1 MSKPINTGNF
11 KGIFVPILMP
21 VTNEFD
27 GAIDIERLRQQ
38 VSYVIEHGVDGI
50 LAFGSNSEF
59 YMFSDDEMLEAT
71 KAIID
76 EAAGRV
82 PVMFGVGHIRTSQCV
97 ELAKRAAE
105 LDIDAISVLQ
115 PMFIVPTKP
124 ALYNHFKA
132 IADAVPDTAVLIYN
146 NPGRAGYPIGLD
158 TIVRLAHDVPNICG
172 IKDSTG
178 NITDLQELV
187 RRTADVDFVTFAGKD
202 TVVFPGLCCGADG
215 AVCSTA
221 NIYPELVCGIY
232 DKYVAGDLAG
242 SRENQFKLNPIRLSQ
257 DAASF
262 PAATKDMA
270 NLLGMEVGPSVLPTE
285 ATDGAA
291 LEGMKRAMREGGYL
305 AE

>member
-1 MSKPINTGNF
+1 MSNPIDVKKF
-11 KGIFVPILMP
+11 EGIYVPILMP
-21 VTNEFD
+21 VKNEFD

-71 KAIID
+71 KAIVE

-97 ELAKRAAE
+97 ELARRAAE
-105 LDIDAISVLQ
+105 LGIDAISVLQ
-115 PMFIVPTKP
+115 PMFITPTQT

-132 IADAVPDTAVLIYN
+132 IAEAVSDTAVLIYN
-146 NPGRAGYPIGLD
+146 NPGLAGYPVSID
-158 TIVRLAHDVPNICG
+158 TIVNLAHDVPNIVG
-172 IKDSTG
+172 IKDSSG

-187 RRTADVDFVTFAGKD
+187 RRCADIDFKVFAGKD
-202 TVVFPGLCCGADG
+202 TVVFAGFCCGAAG

-221 NIYPELVCGIY
+221 NIYPELVCSIY
-232 DKYVAGDLAG
+232 DKFVAGDVEG
-242 SRENQFKLNPIRLSQ
+242 SREAQFKLNPIRLSQ
-257 DAASF
+257 NAASF

-285 ATDGAA
+285 RTDGAA
-291 LEGMKRAMREGGYL
+291 LEGMKAAMREAGYL
-305 AE
+305 N

>member
-1 MSKPINTGNF
+1 MSNPIDVKKF
-11 KGIFVPILMP
+11 EGIYVPILMP
-21 VTNEFD
+21 VKNEFD

-71 KAIID
+71 KAIVE

-97 ELAKRAAE
+97 ELARRAAE
-105 LDIDAISVLQ
+105 LGIDAISVLQ
-115 PMFIVPTKP
+115 PMFITPTQT

-132 IADAVPDTAVLIYN
+132 IAEAVSDTAVLIYN
-146 NPGRAGYPIGLD
+146 NPGLAGYPISID
-158 TIVRLAHDVPNICG
+158 TIVNLAHDVPNIVG
-172 IKDSTG
+172 IKDSSG

-187 RRTADVDFVTFAGKD
+187 RRCADIDFKVFAGKD
-202 TVVFPGLCCGADG
+202 TVVFAGFCCGAAG

-221 NIYPELVCGIY
+221 NIYPELVCSIY
-232 DKYVAGDLAG
+232 DKFVAGDVEG
-242 SRENQFKLNPIRLSQ
+242 SREAQFKLNPIRLSQ
-257 DAASF
+257 NAASF

-285 ATDGAA
+285 RTDGAA
-291 LEGMKRAMREGGYL
+291 LEGMKAAMRVAGYL
-305 AE
+305 N

>member
-1 MSKPINTGNF
+1 MSNPIDVKKF
-11 KGIFVPILMP
+11 EGIYVPILMP
-21 VTNEFD
+21 VKNEFD

-59 YMFSDDEMLEAT
+59 YMFSDDEMLGAT
-71 KAIID
+71 KAIVE

-97 ELAKRAAE
+97 ELARRAAE
-105 LDIDAISVLQ
+105 LGIDAISVLQ
-115 PMFIVPTKP
+115 PMFITPTQT

-132 IADAVPDTAVLIYN
+132 IAEAVSDTAVLIYN
-146 NPGRAGYPIGLD
+146 NPGLAGYPVSID
-158 TIVRLAHDVPNICG
+158 TIVSLAHDVPNIVG
-172 IKDSTG
+172 IKDSSG

-187 RRTADVDFVTFAGKD
+187 RRCADIDFKVFAGKD
-202 TVVFPGLCCGADG
+202 TVVFAGFCCGAAG

-221 NIYPELVCGIY
+221 NIYPELVCSIY
-232 DKYVAGDLAG
+232 DKFVAGDVEG
-242 SRENQFKLNPIRLSQ
+242 SREAQFKLNPIRLSQ
-257 DAASF
+257 NAASF

-285 ATDGAA
+285 RTDGAA
-291 LEGMKRAMREGGYL
+291 LEGMKAAMREAGYL
-305 AE
+305 N

>member
-1 MSKPINTGNF
+1 MSNPIDVKKF
-11 KGIFVPILMP
+11 EGIYVPILMP
-21 VTNEFD
+21 VKNEFD
-27 GAIDIERLRQQ
+27 GAIDLERLRQQ

-71 KAIID
+71 KAIVE

-97 ELAKRAAE
+97 ELARRAAE
-105 LDIDAISVLQ
+105 LGIDAISVLQ
-115 PMFIVPTKP
+115 PMFITPTQT

-132 IADAVPDTAVLIYN
+132 IAEAVSDTAVLIYN
-146 NPGRAGYPIGLD
+146 NPGLAGYPVSID
-158 TIVRLAHDVPNICG
+158 TIVSLAHDVPNIVG
-172 IKDSTG
+172 IKDSSG

-187 RRTADVDFVTFAGKD
+187 RRCADIDFKVFAGKD
-202 TVVFPGLCCGADG
+202 TVVFAGFCCGAAG

-221 NIYPELVCGIY
+221 NIYPELVCSIY
-232 DKYVAGDLAG
+232 DKFVAGDVEG
-242 SRENQFKLNPIRLSQ
+242 SREAQFKLNPIRLSQ
-257 DAASF
+257 NAASF

-285 ATDGAA
+285 RTDGAA
-291 LEGMKRAMREGGYL
+291 LEGMKAAMREAGYL
-305 AE
+305 N

>member
-1 MSKPINTGNF
+1 MSNPIDVKKF
-11 KGIFVPILMP
+11 EGIYVPILMP
-21 VTNEFD
+21 VKNEFD

-71 KAIID
+71 KAIVE

-97 ELAKRAAE
+97 ELARRAAE
-105 LDIDAISVLQ
+105 LGIDAISVLQ
-115 PMFIVPTKP
+115 PMFITPTQT

-132 IADAVPDTAVLIYN
+132 IAEAVSDTAVLIYN
-146 NPGRAGYPIGLD
+146 NPGLAGYPVSID
-158 TIVRLAHDVPNICG
+158 TIVNLAHDVPNIVG
-172 IKDSTG
+172 IKDSSG

-187 RRTADVDFVTFAGKD
+187 RRCDDIDFKVFAGKD
-202 TVVFPGLCCGADG
+202 TVVFAGFCCGAAG

-221 NIYPELVCGIY
+221 NIYPELVCSIY
-232 DKYVAGDLAG
+232 DKFVAGDVEG
-242 SRENQFKLNPIRLSQ
+242 SREAQFKLNPIRLSQ
-257 DAASF
+257 NAASF

-285 ATDGAA
+285 RTDGAA
-291 LEGMKRAMREGGYL
+291 LEGMKAAMREAGYL
-305 AE
+305 N

>member
-1 MSKPINTGNF
+1 MSHPINVNAF

-21 VTNEFD
+21 VENERD
-27 GAIDIERLRQQ
+27 GAIDIPRLREQ
-38 VSYVIEHGVDGI
+38 VSHVIEHGVDGI

-71 KAIID
+71 QAIID

-97 ELAKRAAE
+97 ELARRAAE

-115 PMFIVPTKP
+115 PMFITPTQP
-124 ALYNHFKA
+124 ALYNHFSA
-132 IADAVPDTAVLIYN
+132 IAEAVPDTAVLIYN
-146 NPGRAGYPIGLD
+146 NPGLAGYPISLD
-158 TIVRLAHDVPNICG
+158 VIVRLAHDVENIVG
-172 IKDSTG
+172 IKDSSG
-178 NITDLQELV
+178 NITNLQELV
-187 RRTADVDFVTFAGKD
+187 RRTADIDFQVFAGKD
-202 TVVFPGLCCGADG
+202 TIVYAGFCCGADG

-232 DKYVAGDLAG
+232 DKFVAGDLEG
-242 SRENQFKLNPIRLSQ
+242 SRKDQFVLNPIRLSQ

-270 NLLGMEVGPSVLPTE
+270 NLLGMDVGPSVLPTE
-285 ATDGAA
+285 ATTGAA
-291 LEGMKRAMREGGYL
+291 LDGMKQAMREAGYL
-305 AE
+305 D

>member
-1 MSKPINTGNF
+1 MSNPIDVNKF
-11 KGIFVPILMP
+11 EGIYVPILMP
-21 VTNEFD
+21 VKNEFD

-71 KAIID
+71 EAIVD

-97 ELAKRAAE
+97 ELAKRAAK
-105 LDIDAISVLQ
+105 LGIDAISVLQ
-115 PMFIVPTKP
+115 PMFITPTQT
-124 ALYNHFKA
+124 ALYHHFKA
-132 IADAVPDTAVLIYN
+132 IAEAVPDTAVLIYN
-146 NPGRAGYPIGLD
+146 NPGLAGYPVSID
-158 TIVRLAHDVPNICG
+158 TIVKLAHDVPNIVG
-172 IKDSTG
+172 IKDSSG
-178 NITDLQELV
+178 NITNLQELV
-187 RRTADVDFVTFAGKD
+187 RRCADIDFKVFAGKD
-202 TVVFPGLCCGADG
+202 TVVFAGFCCGAAG

-221 NIYPELVCGIY
+221 NIYPELVCSIY
-232 DKYVAGDLAG
+232 DKFVAGDYAG
-242 SRENQFKLNPIRLSQ
+242 SREAQFKLNPIRLSQ
-257 DAASF
+257 NAASF

-291 LEGMKRAMREGGYL
+291 LEGMKAAMREGGYL
-305 AE
+305 E

>member
-1 MSKPINTGNF
+1 MSNPIDVKKF
-11 KGIFVPILMP
+11 EGIYVPILMP

-27 GAIDIERLRQQ
+27 GAIDIERLRRQ

-71 KAIID
+71 EAIVE

-97 ELAKRAAE
+97 ELAQRAAK
-105 LDIDAISVLQ
+105 LGIDAISVLQ
-115 PMFIVPTKP
+115 PMFITPTQA
-124 ALYNHFKA
+124 ALYHHFKA
-132 IADAVPDTAVLIYN
+132 IAEAVPDTAVLIYN
-146 NPGRAGYPIGLD
+146 NPGLAGYPVSID
-158 TIVRLAHDVPNICG
+158 TIVKLAHDVPNIVG
-172 IKDSTG
+172 IKDSSG
-178 NITDLQELV
+178 NITNLQELV
-187 RRTADVDFVTFAGKD
+187 RRCADIDFKVFAGKD
-202 TVVFPGLCCGADG
+202 TVVFAGFCCGAAG

-221 NIYPELVCGIY
+221 NIYPELVCSIY
-232 DKYVAGDLAG
+232 DKFVAGDYAG
-242 SRENQFKLNPIRLSQ
+242 SREAQFKLNPIRLSQ
-257 DAASF
+257 NAASF

-291 LEGMKRAMREGGYL
+291 LEGMKAAMREGGYL
-305 AE
+305 E

>member
-1 MSKPINTGNF
+1 MSNPIDVKKF
-11 KGIFVPILMP
+11 EGIYVPILMP
-21 VTNEFD
+21 VKNEFD

-71 KAIID
+71 KAIVE

-97 ELAKRAAE
+97 ELARRAAE
-105 LDIDAISVLQ
+105 LGIDAISVLQ
-115 PMFIVPTKP
+115 PMFITPTQT

-132 IADAVPDTAVLIYN
+132 IAEAVSDTAVLIYN
-146 NPGRAGYPIGLD
+146 NPGLAGYPVSID
-158 TIVRLAHDVPNICG
+158 TIVNLAHDVPNIVG
-172 IKDSTG
+172 IKDSSG

-187 RRTADVDFVTFAGKD
+187 RRCADIDFKVFAGKD
-202 TVVFPGLCCGADG
+202 TVVFAGFCCGAAG

-221 NIYPELVCGIY
+221 NIYPELVCSIY
-232 DKYVAGDLAG
+232 DKFVAGDVEG
-242 SRENQFKLNPIRLSQ
+242 SREAQFKLNPIRLSQ
-257 DAASF
+257 NAASF

-285 ATDGAA
+285 RTDGAA
-291 LEGMKRAMREGGYL
+291 LEGMKAAMRVAGYL
-305 AE
+305 N

>member
-1 MSKPINTGNF
+1 MAHPINVNSF

-21 VTNEFD
+21 VTDERD
-27 GAIDIERLRQQ
+27 GVIDIPRLREQ

-71 KAIID
+71 QAIID

-97 ELAKRAAE
+97 RLARRAAE

-115 PMFIVPTKP
+115 PMFITPTQT
-124 ALYNHFKA
+124 ALYNHFRA
-132 IADAVPDTAVLIYN
+132 IAEVVPDTAVLIYN
-146 NPGRAGYPIGLD
+146 NPGLAGYPISLD
-158 TIVRLAHDVPNICG
+158 VIVKLAHDVDNIVG
-172 IKDSTG
+172 IKDSSG
-178 NITDLQELV
+178 NITNLQELV
-187 RRTADVDFVTFAGKD
+187 RRTADIDFRVFAGKD
-202 TVVFPGLCCGADG
+202 IIVYAGFCCGADG

-232 DKYVAGDLAG
+232 DKFIAGDLDG
-242 SRENQFKLNPIRLSQ
+242 SRKDQFTLNPIRLSQ

-270 NLLGMEVGPSVLPTE
+270 NLLGMNVGPSVLPTE
-285 ATDGAA
+285 PTAGAA
-291 LEGMKRAMREGGYL
+291 LDGMKRAMRDAGYL
-305 AE
+305 D

>member
-1 MSKPINTGNF
+1 MSNPIDVKKF
-11 KGIFVPILMP
+11 EGIYVPILMP
-21 VTNEFD
+21 VKNEFD

-71 KAIID
+71 KAIVE

-82 PVMFGVGHIRTSQCV
+82 PVMFGVGHIRTSQCI
-97 ELAKRAAE
+97 ELARRAAE
-105 LDIDAISVLQ
+105 LGIDAISVLQ
-115 PMFIVPTKP
+115 PMFITPTQT

-132 IADAVPDTAVLIYN
+132 IAEAVSDTAVLIYN
-146 NPGRAGYPIGLD
+146 NPGLAGYPVSID
-158 TIVRLAHDVPNICG
+158 TIVNLAHDVPNIVG
-172 IKDSTG
+172 IKDSSG

-187 RRTADVDFVTFAGKD
+187 RRCADIDFKVFAGKD
-202 TVVFPGLCCGADG
+202 TVVFAGFCCGSAG

-221 NIYPELVCGIY
+221 NIYPELVCSIY
-232 DKYVAGDLAG
+232 DKFVAGDVEG
-242 SRENQFKLNPIRLSQ
+242 SREAQFKLNPIRLSQ
-257 DAASF
+257 NAASF

-285 ATDGAA
+285 RTDGAA
-291 LEGMKRAMREGGYL
+291 LEGMKAAMREAGYL
-305 AE
+305 N

>member
-1 MSKPINTGNF
+1 MSNPIDVKKF
-11 KGIFVPILMP
+11 EGIYVPILMP
-21 VTNEFD
+21 VKNEFD

-71 KAIID
+71 KAIVE

-97 ELAKRAAE
+97 ELARRAAE
-105 LDIDAISVLQ
+105 LGIDAISVLQ
-115 PMFIVPTKP
+115 PMFITPTQT

-132 IADAVPDTAVLIYN
+132 IAEAVSDTAVLIYN
-146 NPGRAGYPIGLD
+146 NPGLAGYPVSID
-158 TIVRLAHDVPNICG
+158 TIVSIAHDVPNIVG
-172 IKDSTG
+172 IKDSSG

-187 RRTADVDFVTFAGKD
+187 RRCADIDFKVFAGKD
-202 TVVFPGLCCGADG
+202 TVVFAGFCCGADG

-221 NIYPELVCGIY
+221 NIYPGLVCSIY
-232 DKYVAGDLAG
+232 DKFVAGDVKG
-242 SRENQFKLNPIRLSQ
+242 SREAQFKLNPIRLSQ
-257 DAASF
+257 NAASF

-285 ATDGAA
+285 RTDGAA
-291 LEGMKRAMREGGYL
+291 LEGMKAAMREAGYL
-305 AE
+305 N

>member
-1 MSKPINTGNF
+1 MSNSIDVNKF
-11 KGIFVPILMP
+11 EGIYVPILMP
-21 VTNEFD
+21 VKNEFD

-71 KAIID
+71 EAIVD

-97 ELAKRAAE
+97 ELAKRAAK
-105 LDIDAISVLQ
+105 LGIDAISVLQ
-115 PMFIVPTKP
+115 PMFITPTQT
-124 ALYNHFKA
+124 ALYHHFKA
-132 IADAVPDTAVLIYN
+132 IAEAVPDTAVLIYN
-146 NPGRAGYPIGLD
+146 NPGLAGYPVTID
-158 TIVRLAHDVPNICG
+158 TIVKLAHDVPNIVG
-172 IKDSTG
+172 IKDSSG
-178 NITDLQELV
+178 NITNLQELV
-187 RRTADVDFVTFAGKD
+187 RQCADIDFKVFAGKD
-202 TVVFPGLCCGADG
+202 TVVFAGFCCGAAG

-221 NIYPELVCGIY
+221 NIYPELVCSIY
-232 DKYVAGDLAG
+232 DKFVAGDYAG
-242 SRENQFKLNPIRLSQ
+242 SREAQFKLNPIRLSQ
-257 DAASF
+257 NAASF

-291 LEGMKRAMREGGYL
+291 LEGMKAAMREGGYL
-305 AE
+305 E

>member
-1 MSKPINTGNF
+1 MSNPIDVKKF
-11 KGIFVPILMP
+11 EGIYVPILMP
-21 VTNEFD
+21 VKNEFD

-71 KAIID
+71 KAIVE

-97 ELAKRAAE
+97 ELARRAAE
-105 LDIDAISVLQ
+105 LGIDAISVLQ
-115 PMFIVPTKP
+115 PMFITPTQT

-132 IADAVPDTAVLIYN
+132 IAEAVSDTAVLIYN
-146 NPGRAGYPIGLD
+146 NPGLAGYPVSID
-158 TIVRLAHDVPNICG
+158 TIVSLAHDVPNIVG
-172 IKDSTG
+172 IKDSSG

-187 RRTADVDFVTFAGKD
+187 RRCADIDFKVFAGKD
-202 TVVFPGLCCGADG
+202 TVVFAGFCCGAAG

-221 NIYPELVCGIY
+221 NIYPELVCSIY
-232 DKYVAGDLAG
+232 DKFVAGDVEG
-242 SRENQFKLNPIRLSQ
+242 SREAQFKLNPIRLSQ
-257 DAASF
+257 NAASF

-285 ATDGAA
+285 RTDGAA
-291 LEGMKRAMREGGYL
+291 LEGMKAAMREAGYL
-305 AE
+305 N

>member
-1 MSKPINTGNF
+1 MSKPIDPDSF

-38 VSYVIEHGVDGI
+38 VSHVIEHGVDGI

-59 YMFSDDEMLEAT
+59 YMFSDDEMIEAT
-71 KAIID
+71 RAII
-76 EAAGRV
+76 EEVAGRV

-97 ELAKRAAE
+97 ELAKRAAK

-115 PMFIVPTKP
+115 PMFIAPTQP

-146 NPGRAGYPIGLD
+146 NPGRAGYPVTID
-158 TIVRLAHDVPNICG
+158 TSVRLAHDVSNIVG
-172 IKDSTG
+172 TKDSTG
-178 NITDLQELV
+178 NITDLQELI
-187 RRTADVDFVTFAGKD
+187 RRTGDIEFKVFAGKD
-202 TVVFPGLCCGADG
+202 TVVYAALCCGADG

-221 NIYPELVCGIY
+221 NIYPELVCRIY
-232 DKYVAGDLAG
+232 DKFVAGDFAD
-242 SRENQFKLNPIRLSQ
+242 SRADQFKLNPIRLSQ

-270 NLLGMEVGPSVLPTE
+270 RLLGMEVGPSLLPTE

-291 LEGMKRAMREGGYL
+291 LEGMKCAMREGGYL
-305 AE
+305 D

>member
-1 MSKPINTGNF
+1 MSNPIDVKKF
-11 KGIFVPILMP
+11 EGIYVPILMP
-21 VTNEFD
+21 VKNEFD
-27 GAIDIERLRQQ
+27 GAVDIERLRQQ

-71 KAIID
+71 KAIVE

-97 ELAKRAAE
+97 ELARRAAE
-105 LDIDAISVLQ
+105 LGIDAISVLQ
-115 PMFIVPTKP
+115 PMFITPTQT

-132 IADAVPDTAVLIYN
+132 IAEAVSDTAVLIYN
-146 NPGRAGYPIGLD
+146 NPGLAGYPVSID
-158 TIVRLAHDVPNICG
+158 TIVNLAHDVPNIVG
-172 IKDSTG
+172 IKDSSG

-187 RRTADVDFVTFAGKD
+187 RRCDDIDFKVFAGKD
-202 TVVFPGLCCGADG
+202 TVVFAGFCCGAAG

-221 NIYPELVCGIY
+221 NIYPELVCSIY
-232 DKYVAGDLAG
+232 DKFVAGDVEG
-242 SRENQFKLNPIRLSQ
+242 SREAQFKLNPIRLSQ
-257 DAASF
+257 NAASF

-285 ATDGAA
+285 RTDGAA
-291 LEGMKRAMREGGYL
+291 LEGMKAAMREAGYL
-305 AE
+305 N

>member
-1 MSKPINTGNF
+1 MSNPIDVNKF
-11 KGIFVPILMP
+11 EGIYVPILMP
-21 VTNEFD
+21 VKNEFD

-71 KAIID
+71 EAIVD

-97 ELAKRAAE
+97 ELAKRAAK
-105 LDIDAISVLQ
+105 LGIDAISVLQ
-115 PMFIVPTKP
+115 PMFITPTQT
-124 ALYNHFKA
+124 ALYHHFKA
-132 IADAVPDTAVLIYN
+132 IAEAVPDTAVLIYN
-146 NPGRAGYPIGLD
+146 NPGLAGYPVTID
-158 TIVRLAHDVPNICG
+158 TIVKLAHDVPNIVG
-172 IKDSTG
+172 IKDSSG
-178 NITDLQELV
+178 NITNLQELV
-187 RRTADVDFVTFAGKD
+187 RQCADIDFKVFAGKD
-202 TVVFPGLCCGADG
+202 TVVFAGFCCGAAG

-221 NIYPELVCGIY
+221 NIYPELVCSIY
-232 DKYVAGDLAG
+232 DKFVAGDYAG
-242 SRENQFKLNPIRLSQ
+242 SREAQFKLNPIRLSQ
-257 DAASF
+257 NAASF

-291 LEGMKRAMREGGYL
+291 LEGMKAAMREGGYL
-305 AE
+305 E

>member
-1 MSKPINTGNF
+1 MSNPIDVKKF
-11 KGIFVPILMP
+11 EGIYVPILMP
-21 VTNEFD
+21 VKNEFD

-71 KAIID
+71 KAIVE

-97 ELAKRAAE
+97 ELARRAAE
-105 LDIDAISVLQ
+105 LGIDAISVLQ
-115 PMFIVPTKP
+115 PMFITPTQT

-132 IADAVPDTAVLIYN
+132 IAEAVSDTAVLIYN
-146 NPGRAGYPIGLD
+146 NPGLAGYPVSID
-158 TIVRLAHDVPNICG
+158 AIVNLAHDVPNIVG
-172 IKDSTG
+172 IKDSSG

-187 RRTADVDFVTFAGKD
+187 RRCADIDFKVFAGKD
-202 TVVFPGLCCGADG
+202 TVVFAGFCCGAAG

-221 NIYPELVCGIY
+221 NIYPELVCSIY
-232 DKYVAGDLAG
+232 DKFVAGDVEG
-242 SRENQFKLNPIRLSQ
+242 SREAQFKLNPIRLSQ
-257 DAASF
+257 NAASF

-285 ATDGAA
+285 RTDGAA
-291 LEGMKRAMREGGYL
+291 LEGMKAAMREAGYL
-305 AE
+305 N